1 MLLGNSTRIGF
12 YFTSKYDDDDN
23 ILLDYCSYRIMLS
36 RFIYLHVV
44 ELRMYSAFIKN
55 VANLKDQPLLWKSHM
70 KKI

>member
-23 ILLDYCSYRIMLS
+23 ILDYCSYRIMLS

-44 ELRMYSAFIKN
+44 EFSLY
-55 VANLKDQPLLWKSHM
+55 
-70 KKI
+70 